1 MAFFA
6 VNFTLCRL
14 MFRLMLFR
22 ATMQRGLLVH
32 RTTVVILLLEF
43 RNSDGNTAENSS
55 SVLLSQSMNSK
66 ETILGL
72 LQLEDEGTAFLRFG
86 YYVFTN

>member
-1 MAFFA
+1 
-6 VNFTLCRL
+6 

-43 RNSDGNTAENSS
+43 RNSDGNTAENSC

-86 YYVFTN
+86 NYVFTN